1 LAERDDDNDDDD
13 DRQRVRKGSEQKEMK
28 CCKEAIASYVH
39 IRTTLPAAAAAAAT
53 AMSTAG
59 WSFKP

>member
-1 LAERDDDNDDDD
+1 LAERDDDNDDDDD

-39 IRTTLPAAAAAAAT
+39 IRTTLPAAAAAT